1 MALYLLVC
9 WYPQPRCVPFTL
21 LYKSSVFL
29 RKKNVQILILL
40 FSIDIIKFRIVRL
53 IEELDLYFFWTAGAS
68 FD

>member
-1 MALYLLVC
+1 MPLYLLVC
-9 WYPQPRCVPFTL
+9 WYPSLVVYL
-21 LYKSSVFL
+21 LHSFIKIVFFSV
-29 RKKNVQILILL
+29 KNVQILILL

>member
-1 MALYLLVC
+1 MVVYLLHCFIKIV
-9 WYPQPRCVPFTL
+9 FF
-21 LYKSSVFL
+21 SV
-29 RKKNVQILILL
+29 KNVQILILL

>member
-9 WYPQPRCVPFTL
+9 WYPSLVVYL
-21 LYKSSVFL
+21 LHCFIKIVFFSV
-29 RKKNVQILILL
+29 KNVQILILL